1 MSHTS
6 HATAYLLTWSQVGAF
21 VCRRGRWHERREPV
35 AWSTIVMQLRV
46 FQHARNCMCSNLVAA
61 SAFVLSDEERDSCMP
76 HTSHTIACLLTCL
89 QLGSLFCRMRR
100 GASCMSHTS
109 HATACLLTW
118 LQLRPLS
125 CRREW
130 REERGRRCMSHT
142 SPAIA
147 CLLTWSQLGAFTLS
161 KEERR
166 QLHVPH

>member
-1 MSHTS
+1 MSSILLATRAFVWSDEERGSCMSHTS

-118 LQLRPLS
+118 
-125 CRREW
+125 W
-130 REERGRRCMSHT
+130 
-142 SPAIA
+142 
-147 CLLTWSQLGAFTLS
+147 QLGAFALPEEEKHQFACPTLAT
-161 KEERR
+161 
-166 QLHVPH
+166 QLHVF